1 MRLFKKKKNREV
13 RGEARVD
20 QHYIRGPCVHMRFTK
35 QCFGFLLNTK
45 EFRLAL
51 PTISGC
57 LRTVVQKIPICLSEG
72 CFVLPTKMSRL
83 ANRKTFKTASQ
94 RPTAAHSCVCFC
106 TAAQSN
112 RDWPSKWLK
121 QHLNQPFKVCFSFNH
136 ELLQK

>member
-1 MRLFKKKKNREV
+1 MRLFKKKKTGRLEEKQESTSTTSEDHV
-13 RGEARVD
+13 
-20 QHYIRGPCVHMRFTK
+20 YTCVL
-35 QCFGFLLNTK
+35 QNSVLVFLLNTK